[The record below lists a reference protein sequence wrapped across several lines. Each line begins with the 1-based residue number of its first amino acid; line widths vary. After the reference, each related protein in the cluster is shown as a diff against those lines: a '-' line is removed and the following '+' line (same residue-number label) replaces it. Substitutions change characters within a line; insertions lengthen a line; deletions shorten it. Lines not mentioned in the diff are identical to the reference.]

1 MSHTHTLPEVP
12 GSVFRYLVQLTDVY
26 KLMYLHS
33 FFLPIHLCSLIGSK
47 LFYLRLE

>member
-1 MSHTHTLPEVP
+1 MSHTHMLPEVLDF
-12 GSVFRYLVQLTDVY
+12 VFGYLVQLTDVY

-33 FFLPIHLCSLIGSK
+33 FFLHIHLCSLIDRK